1 MAHGRPPG
9 RGDGAAPGAGRHGH
23 HGRGPGSGTRPKA
36 AGAGGTAGLRGAEPS
51 PWRGPAPERDTGSGH
66 GPLSPG
72 RTTGLR
78 GGGTLIPAWPGP
90 GTRRE
95 RSARAPVRPGAVGGS
110 WSARRGPAGG
120 AVRLRM
126 GGTVGAAGVSGRGA
140 LSYVAVTLG
149 RMAANTSPE
158 APLPVGE
165 VSRLIGGWI
174 DRLGAVWVEGQITQ
188 LSRRPGAGV
197 VFLTLRD
204 PSYDISVSVTCY
216 RQVFDAVADVV
227 GEGARVVV
235 HAKPEWYAPRGQ
247 LSLRA
252 AEIKPVGVGEL
263 LARLEQLKKSLA
275 REGLF
280 APERKKPLP
289 FLPQLIGLVCGRA
302 SAAERDVL
310 ENARHR
316 WPAVR
321 FEVRNVPV
329 QGVHAVP
336 QVVQAVKELDARDDV
351 DVIVVA
357 RGGGSVED
365 LLPFSDEQLVRAVA
379 ACRTPVVSAIG
390 HEPDSPL
397 LDLVADLRAS
407 TPTDAAK
414 KVVPDVGEEYERVR
428 QLRDRARR
436 CVAAFVDR
444 EERGL
449 AHALARPAIQDPHR
463 MIDER
468 AEQVTALLERG
479 RRSLRHQ
486 LDRADSELTHT
497 HARVVALSPAATLKR
512 GYAVL
517 QRADGHAVRDPGE
530 VEPGE
535 TLRARV
541 SEGDFSVR
549 VDA

>member
-1 MAHGRPPG
+1 MA
-9 RGDGAAPGAGRHGH
+9 
-23 HGRGPGSGTRPKA
+23 
-36 AGAGGTAGLRGAEPS
+36 L
-51 PWRGPAPERDTGSGH
+51 
-66 GPLSPG
+66 
-72 RTTGLR
+72 
-78 GGGTLIPAWPGP
+78 
-90 GTRRE
+90 
-95 RSARAPVRPGAVGGS
+95 
-110 WSARRGPAGG
+110 
-120 AVRLRM
+120 
-126 GGTVGAAGVSGRGA
+126 
-140 LSYVAVTLG
+140 
-149 RMAANTSPE
+149 NTSPE
-158 APLPVGE
+158 APIPVGQ

-204 PSYDISVSVTCY
+204 PSHDISLSVTCY
-216 RQVFDAVADVV
+216 RAVFDEVADIVS
-227 GEGARVVV
+227 EGARVVV
-235 HAKPEWYAPRGQ
+235 HAKPEWYAPRGS

-252 AEIKPVGVGEL
+252 AAIRPVGVGEL

-275 REGLF
+275 AEGLF
-280 APERKKPLP
+280 AAERKRPLP

-336 QVVQAVKELDARDDV
+336 SVIEAVAELDADPDV

-379 ACRTPVVSAIG
+379 ACRTPVASAIG
-390 HEPDSPL
+390 HEPDTPL

-414 KVVPDVGEEYERVR
+414 RIVPDVGEELLRVR
-428 QLRDRARR
+428 QLRDRALR
-436 CVAAFVDR
+436 CVTGHLER

-449 AHALARPAIQDPHR
+449 ASVRARPSMERPQR
-463 MIDER
+463 MVDER
-468 AEQVTALLERG
+468 AAQIAAFTERG
-479 RRSLRHQ
+479 RRAFGNR

-497 HARVVALSPAATLKR
+497 HARVVGLSPAATLRR

-517 QRADGHAVRDPGE
+517 QHADGSVVRAADE
-530 VEPGE
+530 VAAEE
-535 TLRARV
+535 ELRARV
-541 SEGDFSVR
+541 AEGEFTVR
-549 VDA
+549 AVVTPPA

>member
-1 MAHGRPPG
+1 MA
-9 RGDGAAPGAGRHGH
+9 
-23 HGRGPGSGTRPKA
+23 
-36 AGAGGTAGLRGAEPS
+36 L
-51 PWRGPAPERDTGSGH
+51 
-66 GPLSPG
+66 
-72 RTTGLR
+72 
-78 GGGTLIPAWPGP
+78 
-90 GTRRE
+90 
-95 RSARAPVRPGAVGGS
+95 
-110 WSARRGPAGG
+110 
-120 AVRLRM
+120 
-126 GGTVGAAGVSGRGA
+126 
-140 LSYVAVTLG
+140 
-149 RMAANTSPE
+149 NTSPE
-158 APLPVGE
+158 APIPVGQ

-204 PSYDISVSVTCY
+204 PSHDISLSVTCY
-216 RQVFDAVADVV
+216 RTVFDQVADVV
-227 GEGARVVV
+227 SEGARVVV
-235 HAKPEWYAPRGQ
+235 HAKPEWYAPRGS

-275 REGLF
+275 AEGLF
-280 APERKKPLP
+280 AADRKRPLP

-336 QVVQAVKELDARDDV
+336 GVVAAIEELDAAPDV
-351 DVIVVA
+351 DVIIVA

-365 LLPFSDEQLVRAVA
+365 LLPFSDEQLVRTVA
-379 ACRTPVVSAIG
+379 ACRTPLVSAIG

-414 KVVPDVGEEYERVR
+414 RVVPDVGEELVRVG
-428 QLRDRARR
+428 QLRERALR
-436 CVAAFVDR
+436 CVTAHLDR

-449 AHALARPAIQDPHR
+449 AAARARPCMERPQRMVDEREQQVSALA
-463 MIDER
+463 
-468 AEQVTALLERG
+468 ERG
-479 RRSLRHQ
+479 RRTLGHL
-486 LDRADSELTHT
+486 LDRADSELAHT
-497 HARVVALSPAATLKR
+497 RARVVALSPAATLRR

-517 QRADGHAVRDPGE
+517 QHADGSVVRDAGE
-530 VEPGE
+530 VTAEE
-535 TLRARV
+535 ELRARV
-541 SEGDFSVR
+541 AEGEFTVR
-549 VDA
+549 AVAAPPAVTPPA

>member
-1 MAHGRPPG
+1 MA
-9 RGDGAAPGAGRHGH
+9 
-23 HGRGPGSGTRPKA
+23 
-36 AGAGGTAGLRGAEPS
+36 
-51 PWRGPAPERDTGSGH
+51 
-66 GPLSPG
+66 
-72 RTTGLR
+72 
-78 GGGTLIPAWPGP
+78 
-90 GTRRE
+90 
-95 RSARAPVRPGAVGGS
+95 V
-110 WSARRGPAGG
+110 
-120 AVRLRM
+120 
-126 GGTVGAAGVSGRGA
+126 
-140 LSYVAVTLG
+140 
-149 RMAANTSPE
+149 NTSPE

-165 VSRLIGGWI
+165 VSRLIGRWI

-204 PSYDISVSVTCY
+204 PSHDISVSVTCY
-216 RQVFDAVADVV
+216 RQVFDTVADVV

-235 HAKPEWYAPRGQ
+235 LAKPEWYAPRGQ

-252 AEIKPVGVGEL
+252 AEIRPVGVGEL

-275 REGLF
+275 AEGLF
-280 APERKKPLP
+280 AADRKKPLP

-365 LLPFSDEQLVRAVA
+365 LLPFSDEELVRTVA

-390 HEPDSPL
+390 HEPDTPL

-414 KVVPDVGEEYERVR
+414 KVVPDVGEELARV
-428 QLRDRARR
+428 QMLRDRGRR
-436 CVAAFVDR
+436 CASALLER

-449 AHALARPAIQDPHR
+449 AHALARPVMERPHR
-463 MIDER
+463 MLDER
-468 AEQVTALLERG
+468 AEQVDALLG
-479 RRSLRHQ
+479 RARRTLGHL
-486 LDRADSELTHT
+486 LDRAESELTHT
-497 HARVVALSPAATLKR
+497 HARVVALSPAATLRR

-517 QRADGHAVRDPGE
+517 QKEDGHVVRDPAEVTQGE
-530 VEPGE
+530 P
-535 TLRARV
+535 LRARV
-541 SEGDFSVR
+541 AAGEFAVR
-549 VDA
+549 VDVGGDE

>member
-1 MAHGRPPG
+1 MTAH
-9 RGDGAAPGAGRHGH
+9 
-23 HGRGPGSGTRPKA
+23 T
-36 AGAGGTAGLRGAEPS
+36 T
-51 PWRGPAPERDTGSGH
+51 PE
-66 GPLSPG
+66 
-72 RTTGLR
+72 
-78 GGGTLIPAWPGP
+78 
-90 GTRRE
+90 
-95 RSARAPVRPGAVGGS
+95 SA
-110 WSARRGPAGG
+110 
-120 AVRLRM
+120 
-126 GGTVGAAGVSGRGA
+126 
-140 LSYVAVTLG
+140 
-149 RMAANTSPE
+149 
-158 APLPVGE
+158 LPVGE

-227 GEGARVVV
+227 REGARVVV
-235 HAKPEWYAPRGQ
+235 LAKPEWYAPRGQ

-252 AEIKPVGVGEL
+252 SEIKPVGVGEL
-263 LARLEQLKKSLA
+263 LARLEMLKKSLA
-275 REGLF
+275 AEGLF
-280 APERKKPLP
+280 AAGRKKPLP
-289 FLPQLIGLVCGRA
+289 FLPHRVGLVCGRA

-316 WPAVR
+316 WPAVA
-321 FEVRNVPV
+321 FEVRNVAV
-329 QGVHAVP
+329 QGVHAVT
-336 QVVQAVKELDARDDV
+336 QVVQAVRELDELDAV

-397 LDLVADLRAS
+397 LDLVADVRAS

-428 QLRDRARR
+428 LLRDRARR
-436 CVAAFVDR
+436 CVEALVER

-449 AHALARPAIQDPHR
+449 AHALARPSMEDPHR
-463 MIDER
+463 MVDER
-468 AEQVTALLERG
+468 ADHVAALLDRG
-479 RRSLRHQ
+479 RRCLGHL
-486 LDRADSELTHT
+486 LDRASSELTHT

-530 VEPGE
+530 VAADEV
-535 TLRARV
+535 LRARV
-541 SEGDFSVR
+541 AEGEFSVR
-549 VDA
+549 VDGRSGVQADA